1 MDPQDS
7 PTLLEPAPAPRRAR
21 PTRRSATM
29 LVLVAAVA
37 VLTIVAGLLPVPY
50 VVLGPGPTEN
60 TLGTLSGGAPLI
72 KITGRQTYPTTG
84 HLNLVTVSVT
94 GGPGYHLD
102 LLTALRGWVDSK
114 VAVVPEDV
122 VFPPNTSV
130 TQVEQQ
136 NTQEMTG
143 SQQDATYVALHHLG
157 IPVGEQVVVQ
167 SLVSGSPADGHLK
180 PGDVIRTVDGKTV
193 GSPDA
198 VRSIIEAHKPGDT
211 ITMTVDRAGKTLT
224 VQVVAAE
231 QSGRTVVGFY
241 PATQFSFPF
250 TVSIDPGNI
259 GGPSAGLM
267 FTLGIIDKLT
277 PENLTGGKFI
287 AGTGTIDSAGTVGP
301 IGGIQQKMVAARAA
315 GATFFLTPAGNCAE
329 ALASDPAGLKLV
341 KVSSLDTALSALS
354 DIRSGAAT
362 PSCTG

>member
-7 PTLLEPAPAPRRAR
+7 LTLVDTPRAPGHSR
-21 PTRRSATM
+21 PTRRATTM
-29 LVLVAAVA
+29 VVLISAVA
-37 VLTIVAGLLPVPY
+37 VLTVIAGLLPVPY

-60 TLGTLSGGAPLI
+60 TLGTLSDGTPLI
-72 KITGRQTYPTTG
+72 KITGRRTYPTTG

-102 LLTALRGWVDSK
+102 LLTALRGWVDGA

-122 VFPPNTSV
+122 VFPPNTSASEV
-130 TQVEQQ
+130 QQQ

-143 SQQDATYVALHHLG
+143 SQQDATYVALRHLG
-157 IPVGEQVVVQ
+157 VPVGEQVVVQ

-180 PGDVIRTVDGKTV
+180 PGDVILSVDGAPTS
-193 GSPDA
+193 SPEA
-198 VRSIIEAHKPGDT
+198 VRAVIQAHKPGDT
-211 ITMTVDRAGKTLT
+211 ITLSVLRDGKPMS
-224 VQVVAAE
+224 VSVVAVS

-241 PATQFSFPF
+241 PGTKFSFPF
-250 TVSIDPGNI
+250 TVAIDPGNI

-267 FTLGIIDKLT
+267 FALGIIDKLT
-277 PENLTGGKFI
+277 PGNLTGGKFI
-287 AGTGTIDSAGTVGP
+287 AGTGTIDSTGSVGA
-301 IGGIQQKMVAARAA
+301 IGGIQQKLAAARAA

-329 ALASDPAGLKLV
+329 ALAADPAGLRLV
-341 KVSSLDTALSALS
+341 KVSSLDSALAALA
-354 DIRSGAAT
+354 DIRAGTAA